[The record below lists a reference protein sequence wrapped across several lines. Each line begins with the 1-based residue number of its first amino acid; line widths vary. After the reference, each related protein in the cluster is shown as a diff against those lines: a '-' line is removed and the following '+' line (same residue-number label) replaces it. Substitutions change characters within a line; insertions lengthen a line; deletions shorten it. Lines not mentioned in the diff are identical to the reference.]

1 LTHRLRLLSRFHSTG
16 RPVHDLVVETDRGR
30 RPMELFTKLFG
41 AWLVFVYH
49 CFDRIVLSGYLM
61 GLQRPGQVVY
71 WLQHVLGI
79 EAITKEV
86 LSSRTD
92 AYVRWV
98 EAFARNHSLQ
108 IRWHDEGVRMEDYVR
123 PYLLRMEREN
133 RFGVYFIFQAM
144 ERGWTFRPVPLA
156 QRHPGGPADYPILRC
171 YRSRYRYYYF
181 YIRDEVLGALVVRIG
196 TFLPFEASYYLN
208 GHHFI
213 ERELIRTGVE
223 YRKDDNAFL
232 SVADRPALQAAADRF
247 SPELIQR
254 RLNYWTVAI
263 GPKFARRDRRSAR
276 LERSYYLHQ
285 VEYCLNFIFL
295 RNHPIRKLFERSC
308 ELSLWR
314 MTGDK
319 IWRAFGRGHRD
330 RIRGKLQTIM
340 DGIEHGQHVFRA
352 YWKHAWV
359 KQYEK
364 FRTFLRMEVT
374 SNNLRDFKLHKGL
387 AYLDDV
393 RQRLYQVVDR
403 FAGQQAVNLNV
414 HDDFALLR
422 RIALP
427 VETSGRKTAGIR
439 LEDARMIRLM
449 EVLLH
454 AGSSVGGWTARQ
466 IHRAVLD
473 RFELPAAGY
482 HFNSLRYDL
491 RKLKG
496 HGLLERE
503 ARRYA
508 YRLSDKGQRVA
519 VLFVLFHQRLCGP
532 VAGGQFRPRPE
543 QRYCPQSPLERAYH
557 KADQAIDEIVSV
569 LRAA

>member
-1 LTHRLRLLSRFHSTG
+1 
-16 RPVHDLVVETDRGR
+16 
-30 RPMELFTKLFG
+30 MELFTKLFQ

-49 CFDRIVLSGYLM
+49 CFDRVVLSGYLM

-71 WLQHVLGI
+71 WLQDVLGV
-79 EAITKEV
+79 EAITKDV
-86 LSSRTD
+86 LSQRTE

-98 EAFARNHSLQ
+98 EGFARNRKLPLP
-108 IRWHDEGVRMEDYVR
+108 WHDEGVRMEDYVR
-123 PYLLRMEREN
+123 PYLLRMERLN

-144 ERGWTFRPVPLA
+144 ERGWTFRPGRLA
-156 QRHPGGPADYPILRC
+156 QRHPGGEADYPILRR

-181 YIRDEVLGALVVRIG
+181 YIRDEVLGAMVVRIG
-196 TFLPFEASYYLN
+196 TFIPFEASYYLN

-213 ERELIRTGVE
+213 ERELIRDGVG

-232 SVADRPALQAAADRF
+232 ATADPRALQAAADRL
-247 SPELIQR
+247 SPELIQK

-263 GPKFARRDRRSAR
+263 GPKFTSRDRHSAR

-285 VEYCLNFIFL
+285 VEYCLNFVFL
-295 RNHPIRKLFERSC
+295 RNHPIRKIFERSC

-314 MTGDK
+314 MTGEK

-330 RIRGKLQTIM
+330 RIKGKLQTIM

-364 FRTFLRMEVT
+364 FRTYLRMEVT

-387 AYLDDV
+387 AYLGDV
-393 RQRLYQVVDR
+393 RRRLYQVVDR

-414 HDDFALLR
+414 HDDFTLLR

-427 VETSGRKTAGIR
+427 VESAGRKTAGIR
-439 LEDARMIRLM
+439 VQDVRMIRLM

-454 AGSSVGGWTARQ
+454 AGSAMGGWTARE
-466 IHRAVLD
+466 IHAAVRD
-473 RFELPAAGY
+473 RFEVTGEQYPL
-482 HFNSLRYDL
+482 NRLRYDL

-503 ARRYA
+503 AGRYA
-508 YRLSDKGQRVA
+508 YRLTEKGQRVA
-519 VLFVLFHQRLCGP
+519 VLFLLFHQRLCGP
-532 VAGGQFRPRPE
+532 VSGGQFGRRPE
-543 QRYCPQSPLERAYH
+543 QRYCPRSPLERAYY
-557 KADQAIDEIVSV
+557 KADQAIDEIVSI

>member
-1 LTHRLRLLSRFHSTG
+1 
-16 RPVHDLVVETDRGR
+16 
-30 RPMELFTKLFG
+30 MELFTKLFQT
-41 AWLVFVYH
+41 WLVFVYH
-49 CFDRIVLSGYLM
+49 CFDRVVLSGYLM
-61 GLQRPGQVVY
+61 GLQRNGQVVY
-71 WLQHVLGI
+71 WLQHVLGV

-86 LSSRTD
+86 LSHRTED
-92 AYVRWV
+92 YVRWV
-98 EAFARNHSLQ
+98 ESFARNRSLR
-108 IRWHDEGVRMEDYVR
+108 ILWHDEGVRMEDYVR
-123 PYLLRMEREN
+123 PYLRRMERLN

-144 ERGWTFRPVPLA
+144 ERGWTFRPGPLV
-156 QRHPGGPADYPILRC
+156 QRHPGGPADYPLLRR

-181 YIRDEVLGALVVRIG
+181 YIRDQVLGAMVLRMG
-196 TFLPFEASYYLN
+196 TFIPFEASYYLN
-208 GHHFI
+208 GHHFV
-213 ERELIRTGVE
+213 ERELLTAGVE
-223 YRKDDNAFL
+223 FRKDDNAFL
-232 SVADRPALQAAADRF
+232 SIADPAALQAAADRF
-247 SPELIQR
+247 SAELIQR
-254 RLNYWTVAI
+254 RLNYWTIAL
-263 GPKFARRDRRSAR
+263 GPKFTKRDRQSAR

-285 VEYCLNFIFL
+285 VEYCLNFVFL

-314 MTGDK
+314 MTGEK

-330 RIRGKLQTIM
+330 RIKGKLQTIM

-364 FRTFLRMEVT
+364 FRTFLRLEVT

-393 RQRLYQVVDR
+393 RHRLYQVVDR

-427 VETSGRKTAGIR
+427 VEAGGRKVPGIR
-439 LEDARMIRLM
+439 VQDVRMNRLF

-454 AGSSVGGWTARQ
+454 AGTSIGGWSARQ
-466 IHRAVLD
+466 IHAAVLD
-473 RFELPAAGY
+473 RFELPAGSY
-482 HFNSLRYDL
+482 NLNSLRYDL

-508 YRLSDKGQRVA
+508 YRLTDKGQRMA
-519 VLFVLFHQRLCGP
+519 VLFLLFNQRLCGP
-532 VAGGQFRPRPE
+532 VAGGQFATRPDAH
-543 QRYCPQSPLERAYH
+543 YCPRSPLERAYH
-557 KADQAIDEIVSV
+557 KADQAIDEIVGI

>member
-1 LTHRLRLLSRFHSTG
+1 
-16 RPVHDLVVETDRGR
+16 
-30 RPMELFTKLFG
+30 MELFTKLFG

-49 CFDRIVLSGYLM
+49 CFDRMVLSGYLM

-86 LSSRTD
+86 LGARTG

-98 EAFARNHSLQ
+98 ESFARNRKLPLP
-108 IRWHDEGVRMEDYVR
+108 WHDEGVRMEDYVR
-123 PYLLRMEREN
+123 PYLRRMEREN

-144 ERGWTFRPVPLA
+144 ERGWTFRPGRLA
-156 QRHPGGPADYPILRC
+156 QRHPDGAADYPILRR
-171 YRSRYRYYYF
+171 YRSRFRYYYF
-181 YIRDEVLGALVVRIG
+181 YIRDEVLGAMVVRIG
-196 TFLPFEASYYLN
+196 TFIPFEASYYLN

-213 ERELIRTGVE
+213 ERELIRHGAAFH
-223 YRKDDNAFL
+223 KDDNAFL
-232 SVADRPALQAAADRF
+232 SSADPEALQAAADRL
-247 SPELIQR
+247 SPELIQK
-254 RLNYWTVAI
+254 RLNYWTFAI
-263 GPKFARRDRRSAR
+263 GPKFTSRDRRSAR

-285 VEYCLNFIFL
+285 VEYCLNFVFR
-295 RNHPIRKLFERSC
+295 RNHPIRKVFERSC

-314 MTGDK
+314 MTGEK

-330 RIRGKLQTIM
+330 RIKGRLQTIM

-364 FRTFLRMEVT
+364 FRMFLRMEVT

-387 AYLDDV
+387 AYLGDV

-414 HDDFALLR
+414 HDDFTLLR

-427 VETSGRKTAGIR
+427 VETGGRKTPGIR
-439 LEDARMIRLM
+439 VQDGRMIRLL

-454 AGSSVGGWTARQ
+454 AGSSLGGWTARE
-466 IHRAVLD
+466 IHAAVLD
-473 RFELPAAGY
+473 RFEVATPQYPLT
-482 HFNSLRYDL
+482 SLRYDL

-503 ARRYA
+503 PGRYA
-508 YRLSDKGQRVA
+508 YRLTEKGQRVA
-519 VLFVLFHQRLCGP
+519 VLFLLFHQRLCGP
-532 VAGGQFRPRPE
+532 LAGGQFGRRPE
-543 QRYCPQSPLERAYH
+543 QRYCPRSPLERAYY
-557 KADQAIDEIVSV
+557 KADQAIDEIVSI

>member
-1 LTHRLRLLSRFHSTG
+1 
-16 RPVHDLVVETDRGR
+16 
-30 RPMELFTKLFG
+30 MELFTKLFG
-41 AWLVFVYH
+41 TWLVFVYH
-49 CFDRIVLSGYLM
+49 CFDRVVLSGYLM
-61 GLQRPGQVVY
+61 GLQRPGQIVY
-71 WLQHVLGI
+71 WLQQVLGI

-86 LSSRTD
+86 LSSRTE

-98 EAFARNHSLQ
+98 ESFARNQGLE

-123 PYLLRMEREN
+123 PYLRRMERGN

-144 ERGWTFRPVPLA
+144 ERGWTFRPVRLA
-156 QRHPGGPADYPILRC
+156 QRYPGGPVDYPILRR

-181 YIRDEVLGALVVRIG
+181 YIRDEVLGAMVVRMG
-196 TFLPFEASYYLN
+196 TFIPFEASYYLN

-213 ERELIRTGVE
+213 ERQLNESGVV

-232 SVADRPALQAAADRF
+232 AVSDPAALQAAADRLTAE
-247 SPELIQR
+247 SIQK
-254 RLNYWTVAI
+254 RLNYWTVVV
-263 GPKFARRDRRSAR
+263 GPKFSKRDRRSAR

-285 VEYCLNFIFL
+285 VEYCLNFIFV
-295 RNHPIRKLFERSC
+295 RNHPIRKIFERSC

-314 MTGDK
+314 MTGEK

-330 RIRGKLQTIM
+330 RIKGKLQTMM

-364 FRTFLRMEVT
+364 FRSFLRLEVT
-374 SNNLRDFKLHKGL
+374 SNNLRDFRLHKGL
-387 AYLDDV
+387 AYLEDV

-414 HDDFALLR
+414 HDDFSLLR
-422 RIALP
+422 GISLP
-427 VETSGRKTAGIR
+427 AEAGGRRTPGIR
-439 LEDARMIRLM
+439 VQDVRMIRLL

-454 AGSSVGGWTARQ
+454 AGSSLGGWSARE
-466 IHRAVLD
+466 IHASVLD
-473 RFELPAAGY
+473 RFELRPEGY
-482 HFNSLRYDL
+482 GLNSLRYDL

-503 ARRYA
+503 PKRYA
-508 YRLSDKGQRVA
+508 YRLSEKGQRVA
-519 VLFVLFHQRLCGP
+519 VLFLLFHQRLCGP
-532 VAGGQFRPRPE
+532 VAGGQFGRRPE
-543 QRYCPQSPLERAYH
+543 QRYCPRSPLEKAYYQ
-557 KADQAIDEIVSV
+557 ADQAIDNIVSI